1 MTTSK
6 HRRDI
11 SIADPD
17 MATEEKERVLSVL
30 DDADLADGEQVRE
43 FESCFADYCGVDHGV
58 ATANGTAALHTALT
72 ALGIGEGDRVV
83 TTPFSF
89 VATANSVRLCG
100 ADPVFADIDPETYNL
115 DPESVRETIEAHD
128 GDVDAILVVHLYG
141 LPADVEAFQTLA
153 EEYDA
158 ALVEDCAQ
166 AHGATVD
173 GEPVGSFGDAAA
185 FSFYPTKNMTTGE
198 GGMVTTDDATVADRA
213 ASFVNHGRA
222 PDDGSQYERLGHNFR
237 MTNVAAAIGL
247 AQLER
252 LPEFTAARR
261 VNGRVLSHRLT
272 ETPLTVPRVP
282 ESRQHVFHQ
291 YTVRCSDREEIR
303 DRLDAFGIDTGIYYP
318 APIHEL
324 PPYDDVDASLPEAER
339 AAEEVLS
346 LPVHP
351 NLSAEDL
358 RTIATAVEYVVDDE

>member
-1 MTTSK
+1 MTATE

-11 SIADPD
+11 AIADPD
-17 MATEEKERVLSVL
+17 IDTEEKERVLSVL
-30 DDADLADGEQVRE
+30 DDADLADGDQVRE
-43 FESCFADYCGVDHGV
+43 FEDRFADYCGTDYGV
-58 ATANGTAALHTALT
+58 ATANGTAALHAALE

-89 VATANSVRLCG
+89 VATANAIRHCG
-100 ADPVFADIDPETYNL
+100 AEPIFADIDPETYNL
-115 DPESVRETIEAHD
+115 DPEAVRTTIEAWD
-128 GDVDAILVVHLYG
+128 GNVDAILVVHLYG
-141 LPADVEAFQTLA
+141 LPADVEAFQALA

-173 GEPVGSFGDAAA
+173 GQCVGSFGDAAA

-198 GGMVTTDDATVADRA
+198 GGMVLTDDETVADHA

-222 PDDGSQYERLGHNFR
+222 PDDGRQYERLGHNFR

-252 LPEFTAARR
+252 LSEYTAARR
-261 VNGRVLSHRLT
+261 VNGRVLSHRLAD
-272 ETPLTVPRVP
+272 TPLVVPSVP
-282 ESRQHVFHQ
+282 EDRRHVFHQ
-291 YTVRCSDREEIR
+291 YTVRCRNRDEVRE
-303 DRLDAFGIDTGIYYP
+303 RLDEFGIDAGVYYP
-318 APIHEL
+318 TPIHQL
-324 PPYDDVDASLPEAER
+324 QPYDDVDVTLPEAEQ
-339 AAEEVLS
+339 AAEQVLS

-351 NLSAEDL
+351 NLSAQDL
-358 RTIATAVEYVVDDE
+358 RTIGTAVEYVVDDE